1 MGVYARLRIATE
13 SYGIPVGDVI
23 EVADLGELTAVPGAP
38 REILGVRNLRRQILP
53 VIDLALVIGVRGA
66 QPKRLLVAEAEGVLA
81 GFAVDEVT
89 DVGELPDPA
98 EETESDF
105 LVGAMLYDGDL
116 IGVID
121 VTRIFGSLARADR

>member
-23 EVADLGELTAVPGAP
+23 EVADLGELTVVPGAP

>member
-13 SYGIPVGDVI
+13 TYAVPVGDVLG
-23 EVADLGELTAVPGAP
+23 VADLGDLTAVPGAP
-38 REILGVRNLRRQILP
+38 GEILGVRSLRRQILP
-53 VIDLALVIGVRGA
+53 VIDLAMVIGVRGA
-66 QPKRLLVAEAEGVLA
+66 QPKRLLVAEAEGILA